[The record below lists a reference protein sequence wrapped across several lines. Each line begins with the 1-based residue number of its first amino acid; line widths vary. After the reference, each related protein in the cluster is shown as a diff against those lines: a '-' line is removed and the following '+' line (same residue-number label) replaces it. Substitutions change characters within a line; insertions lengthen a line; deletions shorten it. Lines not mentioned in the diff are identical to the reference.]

1 MTAITTSELYYD
13 PYDVGINADPY
24 PVHRRLRDEAPLY
37 VNERYGFYAL
47 SRYEDVER
55 ALVERDTFISGRGNV
70 LELIKANTQQP
81 PGTLIFEDP
90 PMHTS
95 HRALLSRVFTPR
107 RMAALEPE
115 IREFT
120 ARCLDPLVGA
130 GGFDFVADLGA
141 QVPMR
146 VIGMLLGIPDEDQ
159 QTIRDHVDSGLR
171 TEPGKP
177 MRFSEGSK
185 WSPGSRLTEIF
196 ADYID
201 WRERNPSDDV
211 MTALLTAEFE
221 DEHGVTR
228 RLTRDEVLL
237 YVNVV
242 AGAGNETTNRLIG
255 WAGKVLADHP
265 DQRWEL
271 AHDPDLVPNAVEELL
286 RFETPG
292 PIIARY
298 VARDVVLHGQTVP
311 EGSAILLLVG
321 AANRDERRFPDG
333 DRFDIHRPTGPHL
346 AFGYGIHYCLGAA
359 LARLEGRIVLDE
371 ILKRFPT
378 WDVDMDNARMAST
391 STVRGW
397 ESLPVFTA

>member
-13 PYDVGINADPY
+13 PYDIGINADPY
-24 PVHRRLRDEAPLY
+24 PVLRRLRDEAPLY
-37 VNERYGFYAL
+37 FNERYGFYAL
-47 SRYEDVER
+47 SRYEDLER
-55 ALVERDTFISGRGNV
+55 ALVDRDTFISGRGNV

-107 RMAALEPE
+107 RMAALEPQ
-115 IREFT
+115 IRDFT

-177 MRFSEGSK
+177 MRFSEGAK

-221 DEHGVTR
+221 DEQGVTR
-228 RLTRDEVLL
+228 RLTRDEILL
-237 YVNVV
+237 YINVV

-265 DQRWEL
+265 DQRREL
-271 AHDPDLVPNAVEELL
+271 AEDRSLVNGAIEELL
-286 RFETPG
+286 RFESPG

-298 VARDVVLHGQTVP
+298 VARDVELHGQTVP
-311 EGSAILLLVG
+311 EGSAILFLVG

-333 DRFDIHRPTGPHL
+333 DRFDIHRSPGPRL

-359 LARLEGRIVLDE
+359 LARLEGQIVVEEVLQ
-371 ILKRFPT
+371 RFPT
-378 WDVDMDNARMAST
+378 WDVDLDNARMAST

-397 ESLPVFTA
+397 ESLPVFTP

>member
-1 MTAITTSELYYD
+1 MTATTTSELYYD
-13 PYDVGINADPY
+13 PYDVAINADPY
-24 PVHRRLRDEAPLY
+24 PVLRRLRDEAPLY
-37 VNERYGFYAL
+37 VNERHGFYAL
-47 SRYEDVER
+47 SRYDDVER
-55 ALVERDTFISGRGNV
+55 ALVDRDTFISGRGNV
-70 LELIKANTQQP
+70 LELIKANVQQP

-107 RMAALEPE
+107 RMSALEPQ
-115 IREFT
+115 IRDLT
-120 ARCLDPLVGA
+120 VRCLDPLVGA
-130 GGFDFVADLGA
+130 GGFDFIADLGA

-171 TEPGKP
+171 TQPGKP
-177 MRFSEGSK
+177 MRFSEGSR

-196 ADYID
+196 SEYID
-201 WRERNPSDDV
+201 WREKHPSDDV

-221 DEHGVTR
+221 DERGVTR
-228 RLTRDEVLL
+228 RLTRDEILL

-265 DQRWEL
+265 DQRREL
-271 AHDPDLVPNAVEELL
+271 AQHPDLVPDAVEELL

-311 EGSAILLLVG
+311 EGSAILFLVG

-333 DRFDIHRPTGPHL
+333 DRFDIHRPAGPRL

-359 LARLEGRIVLDE
+359 LARIEGRIVVE
-371 ILKRFPT
+371 EVLKRFPV
-378 WDVDMDNARMAST
+378 WDVDMANARMAST

-397 ESLPVFTA
+397 ETLPVLTA

>member
-1 MTAITTSELYYD
+1 VTAITVSELYYD

-24 PVHRRLRDEAPLY
+24 PVLRRLRDEAPLY
-37 VNERYGFYAL
+37 ANERYGFFAL

-55 ALVERDTFISGRGNV
+55 ALVDRDTFVSGRGNV

-95 HRALLSRVFTPR
+95 HRALLSRVSTPR
-107 RMAALEPE
+107 RMAALEPQ

-177 MRFSEGSK
+177 MRFSEGAK

-196 ADYID
+196 EDYID
-201 WRERNPSDDV
+201 WRERHPSDDV

-221 DEHGVTR
+221 DERGVTR
-228 RLTRDEVLL
+228 RLTRDEILL
-237 YVNVV
+237 YINVV

-255 WAGKVLADHP
+255 WAGKTLADHP
-265 DQRWEL
+265 DQRREL
-271 AHDPDLVPNAVEELL
+271 ANDRSLVNGAIEELL
-286 RFETPG
+286 RFESPG

-298 VARDVVLHGQTVP
+298 VARDVELHGQTVP

-333 DRFDIHRPTGPHL
+333 DRFDIHRAPGPRL

-359 LARLEGRIVLDE
+359 LARLEGQIVVDE
-371 ILKRFPT
+371 VVKRFPT
-378 WDVDMDNARMAST
+378 WDVDLDNARMAST

-397 ESLPVFTA
+397 ESLPVSTP